1 MLRRLR
7 WRQSCRGFSEWSPI
21 LELRPSHGGCPDQR
35 RPPSRHPPSIKGM
48 DAAPGDRPTTNAKGE
63 RPNHEQA
70 YYTMSSDGRNR
81 RPQPCPI
88 ARDRDVR
95 RGYCGASSEPAGQ
108 RTQPL
113 HTLLS
118 TMKDGRRLGQSGRYA
133 RLAPAEYI
141 VSADS
146 SCLTPQR
153 GCAERYQPNSSTSPR
168 S

>member
-1 MLRRLR
+1 
-7 WRQSCRGFSEWSPI
+7 
-21 LELRPSHGGCPDQR
+21 
-35 RPPSRHPPSIKGM
+35 M
-48 DAAPGDRPTTNAKGE
+48 DAAAPGDRPTTNAKGE

-70 YYTMSSDGRNR
+70 YYTCPRMGEIAGLSFAVLLAIGMSAVVPAALPVNQQDS
-81 RPQPCPI
+81 
-88 ARDRDVR
+88 VR
-95 RGYCGASSEPAGQ
+95 SLYD
-108 RTQPL
+108 
-113 HTLLS
+113 TLLC

-153 GCAERYQPNSSTSPR
+153 GYTERYQSNSSTSPR